1 MALSPNKLKHLQ
13 PGDGMLLGAAL
24 VTVHTPGAAM
34 LMAKLGVGYLE
45 VDGTAMS
52 PSAASSISLMGRAL
66 GLPVI
71 QRVHGFHRAY
81 FGPALEGG
89 ARGLSVPGVSNLAE
103 AQEVVMGS
111 RYAPLGMRGTFE
123 PSPHNDYEDDPQDL
137 AGLNRDM
144 HVTLRLSPHM
154 PAGEVGAIAALDGI
168 DAIEFEGA
176 TPKDYAGPLAAA
188 TAAVTASDALL
199 SAQACCVQDLSELA
213 RAGVQLLRYADD
225 ADLLASYFSEELSHF
240 RREITRAR
248 EVA

>member
-1 MALSPNKLKHLQ
+1 
-13 PGDGMLLGAAL
+13 MLLGAAL
-24 VTVHTPGAAM
+24 VTAQSPGVAM
-34 LMAKLGVGYLE
+34 LMAKLGLGYLE

-89 ARGLSVPGVSNLAE
+89 ARGLSVPGVSKLAE

-111 RYAPLGMRGTFE
+111 RYAPLGVRGTFE

-144 HVTLRLSPHM
+144 HVTLRLSLDM
-154 PAGEVGAIAALDGI
+154 PAEEVGRIAALDGI

-176 TPKDYAGPLAAA
+176 SPADHAGSLAAA
-188 TAAVTASDALL
+188 TVAVTASGTLL
-199 SAQACCVQDLSELA
+199 SAQASRVEDLSALA

-225 ADLLASYFSEELSHF
+225 ADLLAGYFSEELS
-240 RREITRAR
+240 RLRQAIKEAR
-248 EVA
+248 DVA

>member
-1 MALSPNKLKHLQ
+1 
-13 PGDGMLLGAAL
+13 MLLGAAL
-24 VTVHTPGAAM
+24 VTAQSPGVAL
-34 LMAKLGVGYLE
+34 LMAKLGLGYLE

-71 QRVHGFHRAY
+71 QRVHDFHRAY

-111 RYAPLGMRGTFE
+111 RYAPLGVRGTFE
-123 PSPHNDYEDDPQDL
+123 PSPHNDYANDPQDL

-144 HVTLRLSPHM
+144 HVTLRLSPDM
-154 PAGEVGAIAALDGI
+154 PAEEVGRIAALDGI

-176 TPKDYAGPLAAA
+176 SPTDHAGSFAAA
-188 TAAVTASDALL
+188 TAAVTASGTLL
-199 SAQACCVQDLSELA
+199 SAQASRVEDISELA

-225 ADLLASYFSEELSHF
+225 ADLLAGYFSEELSCL
-240 RREITRAR
+240 RQAIKQAR
-248 EVA
+248 DVV

>member
-1 MALSPNKLKHLQ
+1 MAPSPNTLKHLQ
-13 PGDGMLLGAAL
+13 PGGGTLLGAAL
-24 VTVHTPGAAM
+24 ATAQSPGVAM

-89 ARGLSVPGVSNLAE
+89 ARGLSVPGVRNLAD

-111 RYAPLGMRGTFE
+111 RYSPLGVRGTFE
-123 PSPHNDYEDDPQDL
+123 PSPHNNYQDDPQDL
-137 AGLNRDM
+137 ASLNRDL
-144 HVTLRLSPHM
+144 HVTLRLSPDI
-154 PAGEVGAIAALDGI
+154 PAEEVGRIAAVEGI

-176 TPKDYAGPLAAA
+176 SATDHAGALVVA
-188 TAAVTASDALL
+188 TAAVTASGTLL
-199 SAQACCVQDLSELA
+199 SAQARCVEDLSELA

-225 ADLLASYFSEELSHF
+225 ADLLAGYFSDELSHL
-240 RREITRAR
+240 RKTIEQAR
-248 EVA
+248 DVA